1 MPILRYRNQ
10 STRQV
15 KHTRL
20 ENDAEFQQHYQ
31 YGAQLGKGSFG
42 TVTEAICVST
52 NKKFAVKVINK
63 EKVQFYYKLF
73 LLLSQ
78 SIYYNLEKVTLSSCF
93 L

>member
-1 MPILRYRNQ
+1 MPILRYKNQ

-20 ENDAEFQQHYQ
+20 DNDAEFEQHFQ

-52 NKKFAVKVINK
+52 GKKFAVKVINK
-63 EKVQFYYKLF
+63 EKV
-73 LLLSQ
+73 
-78 SIYYNLEKVTLSSCF
+78 CF
-93 L
+93 LYD